1 MPYQFI
7 HLSSGDEGEP
17 VTTKSRPKP
26 TALSCKN
33 VTATAEKQSRKKV
46 KGDVQGSSKI
56 KREISVM
63 SSDDEITIVAP
74 STTKSDD
81 FLFLPA
87 FARAG
92 WSTRFLPTLNN
103 HLAHALNPWDIGDGV
118 DILVVFQG
126 VLVKAFPGT
135 TYEVRHSDKI
145 YAMVRKSIQRLKIV
159 PNLFTGK
166 GPPQRQA
173 NPPWPSGH
181 QNRSRLL
188 RAGAIRGQ
196 TGGNR

>member
-26 TALSCKN
+26 TALSRKN
-33 VTATAEKQSRKKV
+33 ATATAAKQSQKKV
-46 KGDVQGSSKI
+46 EGDVLGSSKS
-56 KREISVM
+56 KREISVT
-63 SSDDEITIVAP
+63 SSDDKITIVAP
-74 STTKSDD
+74 SSTNSDD

-92 WSTRFLPTLNN
+92 WSSRFLPTLN
-103 HLAHALNPWDIGDGV
+103 HRFARALDPWDIGDGV

-135 TYEVRHSDKI
+135 TYEVRHNDKI
-145 YAMVRKSIQRLKIV
+145 YAMVRKPIRTLK
-159 PNLFTGK
+159 
-166 GPPQRQA
+166 A
-173 NPPWPSGH
+173 
-181 QNRSRLL
+181 
-188 RAGAIRGQ
+188 
-196 TGGNR
+196 